1 MAERGR
7 RGESAVYY
15 DHGGT
20 PCRDSRY
27 HRSCSGRWRGEV
39 SLGKDGGGKR
49 IRRRVS
55 AKTKT
60 ELYEKLDELRQELSQ
75 GVRTSATYTVETAI
89 TEWLATLANRDP
101 KTITTLTELLD
112 PLKKS
117 LGQHVLR
124 DLTADDVLVALQQS
138 AETRST
144 RTVRDSRAALVRVI
158 TYAQARDKVSRNVA
172 ALIQAPPGKS
182 PGRPSRAL
190 NVTQAEAVLR
200 AAARDRLH
208 AYFVLSLL
216 TGVRTEEARALRW
229 DHVDLEGDPDAN
241 PPLSPSVSVWRSV
254 RAHGDVKTTR
264 SRRTLTLPV
273 RAVRALIA
281 HRERQDK
288 ERALAAKLWEDTGLV
303 FTTQTGGPLDAANV
317 RRSFRR
323 ICTAAGIG
331 EKWSPRELRHTFVS
345 IMSDSGVPI
354 ERIADL
360 VGHSGGSRVT
370 EVIYR
375 QQIRPTLTEGA
386 AVMDAIL
393 PEKNRRAVRRRSAQT
408 LAGQ

>member
-1 MAERGR
+1 VAERGR
-7 RGESAVYY
+7 RGDHAVYY

-39 SLGKDGGGKR
+39 SLGKDGAGKR

-55 AKTKT
+55 GKTKT
-60 ELYEKLDELRQELSQ
+60 ELYEKLDEVRQELSQ
-75 GVRTSATYTVETAI
+75 GVRTSATYTVGAAI

-101 KTITTLTELLD
+101 KTITTLSELLD

-117 LGQHVLR
+117 LGQIVLR
-124 DLTADDVLVALQQS
+124 DLTADDVLAALHKS

-144 RTVRDSRAALVRVI
+144 RTVRDSRAALVRAI
-158 TYAQARDKVSRNVA
+158 THAQARGKVSRNVA
-172 ALIQAPPGKS
+172 ALIQAPQGKS
-182 PGRPSRAL
+182 PGRPSHAL
-190 NVTQAEAVLR
+190 NVAQADAVLR
-200 AAARDRLH
+200 AAAKDRLH

-229 DHVDLEGDPDAN
+229 DHVDLEGDPDAE

-254 RAHGDVKTTR
+254 RAHGDVKTSR
-264 SRRTLTLPV
+264 SRRTITLPR
-273 RAVRALIA
+273 RAVTALTA
-281 HRERQDK
+281 HREKQAQ
-288 ERALAAKLWEDTGLV
+288 ERALAAELWQETGLV

-323 ICTAAGIG
+323 ICAAAGIG
-331 EKWSPRELRHTFVS
+331 EGWSPRELRHTFVS

-354 ERIADL
+354 EKISDL

-370 EVIYR
+370 EAIYR
-375 QQIRPTLTEGA
+375 QQIRPVLTEGA

-393 PEKNRRAVRRRSAQT
+393 PEKKRRTVRRRSTRSTA
-408 LAGQ
+408 